1 MPETVTAGPWE
12 RGGDD
17 EPASGILEFAVL
29 GLLRES
35 PMHGYELRKRLN
47 TSLGVFRAFSYGTLY
62 PCLKTLVASGWL
74 IEESGSAPEDALAAP
89 LTGRRAKIVYRLTAE
104 GKEHFEE
111 LLSQTGPD
119 AYEDE
124 HFAAR
129 FAFFGQTSRDV
140 RMRVLEGRRSRLEE
154 RLEKMRASLARTR
167 ERLDDYTLE
176 LQRHGMESVE
186 REVRWL
192 NELIE
197 SERAG
202 RDQQRC
208 RFRGAPTRRTPH
220 LERRAACPGPGRTTP
235 GRIRPTTPPRE
246 GRSRSSLEYTQGA
259 TGMGSVRVA
268 IVGVGNCAASLVQGV
283 EYYKDADPAAKVPG
297 PDARAV
303 RRVPRP

>member
-1 MPETVTAGPWE
+1 MS
-12 RGGDD
+12 RR
-17 EPASGILEFAVL
+17 SGILEFAVL

-62 PCLKTLVASGWL
+62 PCLKTLVANGWL
-74 IEESGSAPEDALAAP
+74 IEEQGNVPDAAP

-154 RLEKMRASLARTR
+154 RLEKMSASLARTR

-202 RDQQRC
+202 RDRRGSVPGGPAQQDTTHGTTGGLPRS
-208 RFRGAPTRRTPH
+208 GGDS
-220 LERRAACPGPGRTTP
+220 GPDTP
-235 GRIRPTTPPRE
+235 GDT
-246 GRSRSSLEYTQGA
+246 A
-259 TGMGSVRVA
+259 T
-268 IVGVGNCAASLVQGV
+268 
-283 EYYKDADPAAKVPG
+283 
-297 PDARAV
+297 
-303 RRVPRP
+303 